1 MRITMLQKFIYL
13 ICLCVC
19 AQNLAIS
26 PLVTNASPYD
36 ELAFKWS
43 GILAQT
49 AQMVGERH
57 FQLPEKI
64 EDCWSEAINAY
75 LSCFDPHSN
84 FLSPK
89 SYQEITRSTSGSF
102 GGIGVIID
110 NTRQTKDSF
119 LTVID
124 VIPGGPADK
133 QDVRPLDKIV
143 EVDGSQLAG
152 MTTEEVIAKLKGKID
167 TTVDIK
173 LLREKHP
180 DMITVTVTREIIQE
194 QNSLCF
200 YLPEQKIYYL
210 SLNSFTQNAI
220 KQIEDLLKKSHNHP
234 YKGLII
240 DMRFN
245 TGGLLNAAIDII
257 GLFLPNGSLVV
268 QTKGRDNNNIQNYLT
283 TRDPI
288 VNSSLPIFILIN
300 NYTASA
306 AEILAGCLQQ
316 HSIAFAKQHNKQ
328 QLMVFLVGTRTFG
341 KGSVQEV
348 VPIGN
353 DCAVKMTTAL
363 YFLPGDISIQG
374 VGIEPDFEINRM
386 VQQNEQ
392 IQWFAKSHGF
402 EKALPHTIQTSQS
415 KKHAD
420 QQKEKDKK
428 QNAESKHKKWSL
440 RLQEGLQ
447 QDNQFKAAINLINIY
462 DLIKKC
468 SGQEVLNRIT
478 ILQQLKQAFLDDT
491 SLHMQEVKGTL
502 NY

>member
-1 MRITMLQKFIYL
+1 MLKQFLYM
-13 ICLCVC
+13 ICLCIC
-19 AQNLAIS
+19 TQSFSFNN
-26 PLVTNASPYD
+26 PPTYD

-49 AQMVGERH
+49 TQMVGERH
-57 FQLPEKI
+57 FQLPEKL

-124 VIPGGPADK
+124 IIPGGPADK

-143 EVDGSQLAG
+143 EVEGQSIAG
-152 MTTEEVIAKLKGKID
+152 MTTEEIIAKLKGKIG
-167 TTVDIK
+167 TTIEIK
-173 LLREKHP
+173 LLREKYP
-180 DMITVTVTREIIQE
+180 DMITATITREIIQE

-220 KQIEDLLKKSHNHP
+220 KQIETLLKKSHNHS
-234 YKGLII
+234 YKGLIL

-257 GLFLPNGSLVV
+257 GLFLPNHSLVV
-268 QTKGRDNNNIQNYLT
+268 QTKGRSSASVQDYFT
-283 TRDPI
+283 TREPI
-288 VNSSLPIFILIN
+288 VNSALPIFILIN

-306 AEILAGCLQQ
+306 AEILAGCLQL
-316 HSIAFAKQHNKQ
+316 HSISFAQQHNKP

-363 YFLPGDISIQG
+363 YYLPGDISIQG

-386 VQQNEQ
+386 TPQNEQ

-402 EKALPHTIQTSQS
+402 EKALPNTIQTTQS

-420 QQKEKDKK
+420 AQKEKDKK
-428 QNAESKHKKWSL
+428 QQTESKHKKWSL

-447 QDNQFKAAINLINIY
+447 QDNQFKAAVSLINIY
-462 DLIKKC
+462 DFIKKC
-468 SGQEVLNRIT
+468 TGQQASNRT
-478 ILQQLKQAFLDDT
+478 TMLQTLKQIFLAD
-491 SLHMQEVKGTL
+491 SPLRMEEVKGDMQ
-502 NY
+502 Y